1 MLMPWIRVSRSIL
14 VHFVI
19 INARSNQCGP
29 NSHCL
34 APGAYIKAELIT
46 FSKLNTTPTPIVNC
60 LLLPKSQAFWD
71 PSPCNSSLVFYLSW
85 QPANPF
91 RAPFIICIDL
101 HLSTAEPICRPSLE
115 FSASFNDQETCHL
128 ELTRLQNIMW
138 NSRVFILLAL
148 RAPRSAQCQCIW
160 PQR

>member
-1 MLMPWIRVSRSIL
+1 MHARIRVAQTPIAWLPVPIL
-14 VHFVI
+14 RQNWSLSLSWTLPPPHVC
-19 INARSNQCGP
+19 NWN
-29 NSHCL
+29 
-34 APGAYIKAELIT
+34 
-46 FSKLNTTPTPIVNC
+46 IVNC

-101 HLSTAEPICRPSLE
+101 HLSTAEPICRPSLD

-128 ELTRLQNIMW
+128 ELTWLQNIMW

-148 RAPRSAQCQCIW
+148 RAPRSAQCQCLW